1 MRVGVVGITFPTTAR
16 DATARGIGRRA
27 GRRGCTFHSAAALFP
42 GGLMVLAGML
52 SVLMAAAGTAEPF
65 GMVVL

>member
-1 MRVGVVGITFPTTAR
+1 MRVGVVGITLPTTAR
-16 DATARGIGRRA
+16 DATAGGIGRRA
-27 GRRGCTFHSAAALFP
+27 GGRRCTFLSAAALFP